1 MGWSCGGGHPP
12 KQMNLCHSWNVS
24 LVCNTTKALQLIGC
38 SCEMYP
44 RNILHRPVSIT
55 FLQTNT
61 RTNVH
66 SMHVVQLVSKGRL
79 TSHDHHTLP
88 HHPGLRQPCHE
99 NPQPL
104 ETHPKPKKK
113 QLTSLSNSCSLL
125 LRCCFGETSSTLE
138 RWDSSRQRPST
149 RLETTILTVPSQ

>member
-1 MGWSCGGGHPP
+1 MRTA
-12 KQMNLCHSWNVS
+12 QFS
-24 LVCNTTKALQLIGC
+24 LYYSSSTVLYCTV
-38 SCEMYP
+38 
-44 RNILHRPVSIT
+44 ILHRPVFTT
-55 FLQTNT
+55 FLQPNI

-66 SMHVVQLVSKGRL
+66 NMHVVQIVSKGRL
-79 TSHDHHTLP
+79 TSHNHRTLP

>member
-1 MGWSCGGGHPP
+1 MPI
-12 KQMNLCHSWNVS
+12 
-24 LVCNTTKALQLIGC
+24 T
-38 SCEMYP
+38 
-44 RNILHRPVSIT
+44 ILHRPVFIT
-55 FLQTNT
+55 FLQPNI

-66 SMHVVQLVSKGRL
+66 NMHVVQIVSKGRL
-79 TSHDHHTLP
+79 TSHNHRTLP

-125 LRCCFGETSSTLE
+125 LRCWRDLVNARALGLVSSTSNVRPLV
-138 RWDSSRQRPST
+138 SRPLYSPYRVNSLGLPKPSRSRSIDLVSGST
-149 RLETTILTVPSQ
+149 PHTYQIYYLTYIYIIH